1 MNPTLRRERML
12 QLIRELKTV
21 SLQDLT
27 GLIAVSKMTLH
38 RDLTI
43 LESGRLIRRF
53 FGGVVASEADYAV
66 SAPSALPDSEH
77 CMACLVPVTPRL
89 VYSVIL
95 TTGTRCYAC
104 CPHCGVAQQL
114 SLGERVQSALA
125 TDFLSG
131 RPHLAHRSF
140 FLYASSA
147 SPCCHPSILTFEEAD
162 QAKRFQAGFGGMLG
176 ELEETL
182 ERLRQTLPATIPRN
196 LMKRNQQ

>member
-12 QLIRELKTV
+12 HLIRELKTV

-27 GLIAVSKMTLH
+27 GLFAVSKMTLH

-43 LESGRLIRRF
+43 LESGGLIRRF
-53 FGGVVASEADYAV
+53 FGGVVASEADYTV
-66 SAPSALPDSEH
+66 TAPSALTDSEH

-104 CPHCGVAQQL
+104 CPHCGLAQQL

-125 TDFLSG
+125 TDFISG
-131 RPHLAHRSF
+131 RPHLAHRSH
-140 FLYASSA
+140 FLYASTA

-162 QAKRFQAGFGGMLG
+162 QAKRFHAGFGGILG

-182 ERLRQTLPATIPRN
+182 ERLRQTLPATFPQN
-196 LMKRNQQ
+196 VMKRNQQ

>member
-12 QLIRELKTV
+12 HLIRELKTV

-27 GLIAVSKMTLH
+27 GLFAVSKMTLH

-43 LESGRLIRRF
+43 LESGGLIRRF
-53 FGGVVASEADYAV
+53 FGGVVASEADYM
-66 SAPSALPDSEH
+66 APTPPALPDSAH
-77 CMACLVPVTPRL
+77 CMACLGPVTPRL

-104 CPHCGVAQQL
+104 CPHCGLAQQL

-147 SPCCHPSILTFEEAD
+147 SPCCQPSILTFEEAD
-162 QAKRFQAGFGGMLG
+162 HAKRFRSGFGGILG
-176 ELEETL
+176 GMEETL
-182 ERLRQTLPATIPRN
+182 ERLLRTLPATFPR
-196 LMKRNQQ
+196 KRPPRF